1 MNAKLLYACLPLF
14 FLSESTFSKEGYLD
28 PYWFSENYEKSI
40 AHHNLDS
47 IDDFLSDYIA
57 SLESIGQKDAK
68 STHNFSWGLSG
79 FQTSLAL
86 GLSGKL
92 GLFSWGGTK
101 TFEIDWAQKK
111 TKHIMVVDNKN
122 VMPFDETT
130 TEEDINSNVQFIVGK
145 ISKSGRV
152 QNEKK
157 LTKKLKNILQNFH
170 FLGES
175 LSLLSFRG
183 WSPQKLRLDLGIYA
197 NGKIVYGPFVKLG
210 GEIRLR
216 LEWKN
221 SLSRRPKI
229 AHSPKKELKTFF
241 EEMGLL
247 LFSTLPHLENRSFSL
262 DSVEIG
268 IGIDA
273 KGKVAIAEL
282 GGYAIPS
289 IFFKKK
295 NDYNKIMSLP
305 PNFLEGNLPILIS
318 RGQEKSLFSHKR
330 RFLKFK
336 KRRIQKG
343 LRKAFKFSHKFIE
356 KVNSKI
362 NPKGHWKIKK
372 LKSQYKF
379 SLGGSLGPVK
389 ISGKPHLAFYFKN
402 NSK

>member
-1 MNAKLLYACLPLF
+1 MSAKLIYACLSLF
-14 FLSESTFSKEGYLD
+14 FLSESTLSKEGYLD
-28 PYWFSENYEKSI
+28 PYWFNENYEKSI
-40 AHHNLDS
+40 PHHNLDS

-57 SLESIGQKDAK
+57 SLESIGQEEAK
-68 STHNFSWGLSG
+68 ATHNFSWGLSG

-101 TFEIDWAQKK
+101 TFEINWERKNKK
-111 TKHIMVVDNKN
+111 NEREIDNKN

-130 TEEDINSNVQFIVGK
+130 TEEDIDSNIQFIVRK

-157 LTKKLKNILQNFH
+157 LIKKLQNILQNFH

-197 NGKIVYGPFVKLG
+197 NGKIVYGALVKFG

-216 LEWKN
+216 LEWKK
-221 SLSRRPKI
+221 SLSQKVKI
-229 AHSPKKELKTFF
+229 VRSPKKELKAFF

-247 LFSTLPHLENRSFSL
+247 LFSTLPHLENKRFSL

-268 IGIDA
+268 IKIDA
-273 KGKVAIAEL
+273 KGKIAIAEL
-282 GGYAIPS
+282 GGYATPS

-295 NDYNKIMSLP
+295 NDYNKIISLP
-305 PNFLEGNLPILIS
+305 PNFLEGNFPILIS

-330 RFLKFK
+330 RFFKFK

-343 LRKAFKFSHKFIE
+343 LRKAFKFSHKFIK

-362 NPKGHWKIKK
+362 NPKSHWRIKK
-372 LKSQYKF
+372 LKSQYEF